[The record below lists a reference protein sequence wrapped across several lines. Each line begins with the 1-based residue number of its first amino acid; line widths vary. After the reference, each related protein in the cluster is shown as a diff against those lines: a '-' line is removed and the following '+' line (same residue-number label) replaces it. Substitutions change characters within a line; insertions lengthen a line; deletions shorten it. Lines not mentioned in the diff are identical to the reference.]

1 MLAMTD
7 NDAVLLHSVLFLVG
21 APIIAILVIGAV
33 IELGVRGALR
43 ASSRLKSIEHQLTL
57 LNQQIARQA
66 RSPAQVVPSARPPAA
81 AVPQFRSAAHA
92 LSQIIDD
99 SEAAQ

>member
-57 LNQQIARQA
+57 LNQQIARRLPPS
-66 RSPAQVVPSARPPAA
+66 RS
-81 AVPQFRSAAHA
+81 SAAPPMLCRRLLMTA
-92 LSQIIDD
+92 RLRNSR
-99 SEAAQ
+99 